1 MHPELSSDTI
11 NNGETVTLPLHATL
25 EAQSGTIGGVELLS
39 GINEHP
45 WAAGCVVR

>member
-1 MHPELSSDTI
+1 MTRRRHFGLA
-11 NNGETVTLPLHATL
+11 VHATL
-25 EAQSGTIGGVELLS
+25 EAGSGTIGGTELLS